1 MENIYILVLFFIT
14 LLFYNIYYADN
25 NRLIK
30 IYKKPF
36 IFNNFNYKYYHFYN
50 RIFTIFN
57 SSSKCIS
64 LLDKFKIS
72 NNDSFLDVGS
82 GNAYNL
88 LYVNNKYK
96 FKSIYGVDIDK
107 NIYKSAKYNLSLI
120 KSKKIINHNIDIINY
135 KIPSDVTYIYLFNPF
150 AKQFY
155 SKKIDNDE
163 LDKYKQLI
171 KNIKLSYK
179 KNPRKITIIFV
190 NVKPG
195 SDKEEDIFKLFSN
208 NFELYEYN
216 DISLNIL
223 LSTKYAIFTL
233 N

>member
-1 MENIYILVLFFIT
+1 MTDMSIVLILIFVIIY
-14 LLFYNIYYADN
+14 YNIYYADN
-25 NRLIK
+25 NNLIK

-36 IFNNFNYKYYHFYN
+36 IFNNFNYKYYYFYN

-82 GNAYNL
+82 GNGYNL
-88 LYVNNKYK
+88 LYVSDKYK

-120 KSKKIINHNIDIINY
+120 KSNKIKNHNIDIINY

-155 SKKIDNDE
+155 SKKIDIDE

-190 NVKPG
+190 NVKPA
-195 SDKEEDIFKLFSN
+195 SDKEEHTINLFSN
-208 NFELYEYN
+208 NLELYEYN
-216 DISLNIL
+216 DISLNVL

>member
-1 MENIYILVLFFIT
+1 MTDISIVIIFILIIIY
-14 LLFYNIYYADN
+14 YNIYYADN
-25 NRLIK
+25 NNLIK

-64 LLDKFKIS
+64 LLDKFQIS
-72 NNDSFLDVGS
+72 NNDSLLDVGS
-82 GNAYNL
+82 GNGYNL
-88 LYVNNKYK
+88 LFSKYK
-96 FKSIYGVDIDK
+96 YNFKSIYGVEIDE
-107 NIYKSAKYNLSLI
+107 NIYKSANYNLSLI
-120 KSKKIINHNIDIINY
+120 KSNKIKNSNIDVIKY

-155 SKKIDNDE
+155 SKKIDIDE

-190 NVKPG
+190 NVKPD
-195 SDKEEDIFKLFSN
+195 SDNEEDIFNLFSN
-208 NFELYEYN
+208 NFKLYEYN
-216 DISLNIL
+216 NVSLNLL